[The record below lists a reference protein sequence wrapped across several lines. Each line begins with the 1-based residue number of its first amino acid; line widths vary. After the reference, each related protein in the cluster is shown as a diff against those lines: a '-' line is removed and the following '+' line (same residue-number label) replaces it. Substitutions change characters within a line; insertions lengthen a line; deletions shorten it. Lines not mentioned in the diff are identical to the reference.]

1 MEINRPQ
8 ANMLKEIGSLLPE
21 NAGMCVP
28 NASSE
33 HAYCTLHRNASTDT
47 KIIVLTLT
55 VGYLYVIR
63 IGTKVLVGEL

>member
-1 MEINRPQ
+1 MY
-8 ANMLKEIGSLLPE
+8 
-21 NAGMCVP
+21 VP
-28 NASSE
+28 TSGSE
-33 HAYCTLHRNASTDT
+33 HAYCMLHRNASTDT